1 MEKLKNPPPKRVRLT
16 DESKETWL
24 LLSTCIL
31 TGGAAVDGAD
41 QIGTRAF
48 AYATREAAC
57 ADLREFMRPD
67 VVEARPEGAWDD
79 DTYMTVDEALD
90 LILLDND
97 DLKSDGD
104 GMWTYDGTTRSY
116 EWRLMRLG
124 VRP

>member
-1 MEKLKNPPPKRVRLT
+1 MLNIKNPPLRRV
-16 DESKETWL
+16 WL

-31 TGGAAVDGAD
+31 TGDASADGAD

-67 VVEARPEGAWDD
+67 VVDSRPEGAWDND
-79 DTYMTVDEALD
+79 PNMTVDDALD

-97 DLKSDGD
+97 DLESDGD
-104 GMWTYDGTTRSY
+104 GLWTWDGTTRSY
-116 EWRLMRLG
+116 EWRLMRMEVG
-124 VRP
+124 Q